1 MTEEVIRYG
10 AGGAPYRGRIGKHST
25 EADLTPPTS
34 DESAEEEVK
43 VELKVEEDD
52 TPLTDEVVIKK
63 AKGGKKK

>member
-43 VELKVEEDD
+43 VELKVEEAVSY
-52 TPLTDEVVIKK
+52 THLTLPTNREV
-63 AKGGKKK
+63 

>member
-43 VELKVEEDD
+43 VCLLYTSDAA
-52 TPLTDEVVIKK
+52 DE
-63 AKGGKKK
+63 

>member
-43 VELKVEEDD
+43 V
-52 TPLTDEVVIKK
+52 
-63 AKGGKKK
+63 